1 MRKRLRPRRKHNRKK
16 PPLKP
21 HPESKGPQQRPF
33 FYARCAYQKEG
44 GYGGN
49 LGFPLFVYRLLP
61 EGGNLG
67 FPLFV
72 YRLLGRDATYKPRR
86 CQIVVVSP
94 A

>member
-1 MRKRLRPRRKHNRKK
+1 MRPLLKTTAIPDPHN
-16 PPLKP
+16 P
-21 HPESKGPQQRPF
+21 
-33 FYARCAYQKEG
+33 KEG

-72 YRLLGRDATYKPRR
+72 YRPEGTPS
-86 CQIVVVSP
+86 VNVTSF
-94 A
+94 

>member
-1 MRKRLRPRRKHNRKK
+1 
-16 PPLKP
+16 
-21 HPESKGPQQRPF
+21 
-33 FYARCAYQKEG
+33 KEG